1 MSGPFVYHYSRE
13 GRNTMTYDDGKY
25 AFGVDDFGWDLTPP
39 PEDFG
44 YVLGWAA
51 LGETLGDDDGCEAA
65 RAMGAAIVGC
75 EEMQAIKAVLL
86 ALSAINGFGAPRVD
100 VLRLA
105 GLPEIVVDWVMSA

>member
-1 MSGPFVYHYSRE
+1 MS
-13 GRNTMTYDDGKY
+13 YDDGKY
-25 AFGVDDFGWDLTPP
+25 AFGVDAFGWDLTPP

-44 YVLGWAA
+44 YELGWAA

-65 RAMGAAIVGC
+65 RAMGAAIVGT

>member
-1 MSGPFVYHYSRE
+1 MS
-13 GRNTMTYDDGKY
+13 YDDGKY
-25 AFGVDDFGWDLTPP
+25 AFGVDAFGWDLTPP

-44 YVLGWAA
+44 YGLGWAA
-51 LGETLGDDDGCEAA
+51 LGVTADDGCEAA
-65 RAMGAAIVGC
+65 RAIGHAIVGT